1 MKKKIEE
8 MTREELRDEYL
19 RTGVKTQRRRH
30 RVRVITKVS
39 YIIGLLFVI
48 YLIIKMFYIGY

>member
-1 MKKKIEE
+1 MKKKVEE